1 MDINE
6 LWKNIQGEFAK
17 VNERIGG
24 VEIRVGNLEA
34 KVENLAVRVGNL
46 EKKVE
51 NLDTRV
57 GNMEIEINE
66 IKYDNK
72 IIKQNIDKINQR
84 LEVIQNVNLV
94 NILNKQKDIMR
105 EINRE
110 IKTNNLE
117 HENCRYR
124 QERIEKALGIA

>member
-6 LWKNIQGEFAK
+6 LWKNIQGEFTK

-24 VEIRVGNLEA
+24 VEIRVGNLET
-34 KVENLAVRVGNL
+34 KVENL
-46 EKKVE
+46 
-51 NLDTRV
+51 
-57 GNMEIEINE
+57 EIEVNE

-72 IIKQNIDKINQR
+72 MIKKDIEKINQR
-84 LEVIQNVNLV
+84 LEVIQNVN
-94 NILNKQKDIMR
+94 ILNKQSDIMK

-117 HENCRYR
+117 HENIRYR
-124 QERIEKALGIA
+124 QERIEKVLGIA